1 MTWNRKRT
9 RGESHSDMH
18 RAATILQYNCCIS
31 YSLNF
36 DSGAYRNGVY
46 TVKGQTY
53 LQGKLHEQ
61 LIRSGM
67 TAEIFVEVRCT
78 GYG

>member
-1 MTWNRKRT
+1 M
-9 RGESHSDMH
+9 
-18 RAATILQYNCCIS
+18 
-31 YSLNF
+31 
-36 DSGAYRNGVY
+36 Y

-67 TAEIFVEVRCT
+67 TAEIFVEVR
-78 GYG
+78 YGVWGMDRG